1 MRHAPIWSAAVAL
14 ALVAAC
20 ATPPPV
26 AGTPP
31 ASPPAPPSTPP
42 ANEDTCGAAAYS
54 SYVGRD
60 YRQVP
65 PAPQG
70 RTFRVVCTTCAMT
83 KDYSAQRLNFFY
95 DEASGKVVRLSC
107 G

>member
-1 MRHAPIWSAAVAL
+1 MRLSPIRFAL
-14 ALVAAC
+14 LAILLGTGC

-31 ASPPAPPSTPP
+31 ASPPAEPSTPP

-54 SYVGRD
+54 SYLGRD

-65 PAPQG
+65 PAPEG

-95 DEASGKVVRLSC
+95 DASTGKVVRLAC